1 MDKAIGETSRRREKQ
16 IAYNLEHGID
26 PQTIRKAVGDIL
38 SILRPNEANKVPKLG
53 DRKNMERDKVLNELK
68 SLPQQELEA
77 LILTLEEE
85 MALAASEMRFEYAAR
100 LRDEVKELKREL
112 RDAK

>member
-1 MDKAIGETSRRREKQ
+1 
-16 IAYNLEHGID
+16 
-26 PQTIRKAVGDIL
+26 
-38 SILRPNEANKVPKLG
+38 
-53 DRKNMERDKVLNELK
+53 
-68 SLPQQELEA
+68 LPQQELEA

-85 MALAASEMRFEYAAR
+85 MTMAASEMRFEYAAR